1 MIITDLRTFVV
12 GNPWKNWVFLELYT
26 DEGTVGHGE
35 ATGGLSTTPN
45 VAQIEEIRSLVVGQD
60 PMNVRALWEH
70 LQKSLYFRYGPAVS
84 GIEMA
89 CWDIIGQKLSAPVWQ
104 LLGGTLAP
112 RLRAYANGW
121 YSGPRDP
128 KGFAEGARDVV
139 EKGYT
144 ALKFDPFGHAYKTMS
159 PWELRE
165 SLKLVEAVREAVG
178 DNVDIMIEAH
188 DRFTVPMAVHIGREL
203 ARFSP
208 FWLEAPVMSTDL
220 NATIEVARSQPVR
233 IAAGERLGEA
243 LGFCEL
249 LHSRVI
255 DIVQP
260 EVLQCGG
267 VQGLAGVAAIAS
279 AYGGWIAPHNAQ
291 SPFTTM
297 VNAHVAAASPSF
309 LVQETFDDFL
319 EPWSQEI
326 MTGCTPVRDGYIE
339 LPTKPGFG
347 VEFVHEAM
355 AEHPYSPQNFLRL
368 FAPGWERRKG
378 DGFHDRS

>member
-1 MIITDLRTFVV
+1 
-12 GNPWKNWVFLELYT
+12 
-26 DEGTVGHGE
+26 
-35 ATGGLSTTPN
+35 
-45 VAQIEEIRSLVVGQD
+45 
-60 PMNVRALWEH
+60 
-70 LQKSLYFRYGPAVS
+70 
-84 GIEMA
+84 
-89 CWDIIGQKLSAPVWQ
+89 
-104 LLGGTLAP
+104 
-112 RLRAYANGW
+112 
-121 YSGPRDP
+121 
-128 KGFAEGARDVV
+128 
-139 EKGYT
+139 
-144 ALKFDPFGHAYKTMS
+144 
-159 PWELRE
+159 
-165 SLKLVEAVREAVG
+165 
-178 DNVDIMIEAH
+178 
-188 DRFTVPMAVHIGREL
+188 
-203 ARFSP
+203 
-208 FWLEAPVMSTDL
+208 MSTDL
-220 NATIEVARSQPVR
+220 AATIEVARSQPVR

-267 VQGLAGVAAIAS
+267 VQGLSSVAAVAS

-291 SPFTTM
+291 SPFTTV

-347 VEFVHEAM
+347 VEFLHEAM

-368 FAPGWERRKG
+368 FAPGWERRRG
-378 DGFHDRS
+378 DHSHNRS